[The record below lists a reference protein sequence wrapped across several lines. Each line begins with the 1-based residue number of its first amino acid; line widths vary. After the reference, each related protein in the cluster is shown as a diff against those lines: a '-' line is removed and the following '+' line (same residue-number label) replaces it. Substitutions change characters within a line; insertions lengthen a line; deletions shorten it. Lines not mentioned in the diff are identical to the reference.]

1 MTDKVQDIYDED
13 EFEGLLESAR
23 MNAANDWEEKFVAD
37 LQKKFDLYGKRMFI
51 SELQQEQLERI
62 ADDE

>member
-1 MTDKVQDIYDED
+1 MSEKVQDIYDED

-37 LQKKFDLYGKRMFI
+37 LKEKFDQYGIRMFI
-51 SELQQEQLERI
+51 SELQQEHLERI

>member
-1 MTDKVQDIYDED
+1 MSEKVQDSYDED

-37 LQKKFDLYGKRMFI
+37 LQNKFDLYGKRMFI
-51 SELQQEQLERI
+51 SELQQQHIERI